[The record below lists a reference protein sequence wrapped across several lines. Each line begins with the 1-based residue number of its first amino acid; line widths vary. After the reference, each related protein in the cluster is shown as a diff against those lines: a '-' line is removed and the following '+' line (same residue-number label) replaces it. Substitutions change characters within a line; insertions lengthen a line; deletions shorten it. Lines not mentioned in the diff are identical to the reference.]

1 LDPGHTVLPSVLF
14 LNWRDTGHPDGGGS
28 EVYLETVA
36 DGLAQLGYPTTIF
49 TAAYP
54 GAARHELRPSGARVV
69 RCGGRLSVYPWA
81 ASEFW
86 RGRLGRP
93 QVVVEAQNGIPFL
106 SRLWAR
112 RSAGIVLVHHV
123 HREQWRVVLGPVQAR
138 IGWWLESRVAPR
150 INRGS
155 QYVAVSHVTRR
166 ELAELGV
173 RESDIQVVHNGTS
186 PRPPVPVSRA
196 ARPTLLAL
204 GRLVPHKRVEMAIDA
219 VAELVPE
226 FPDLQLIVA
235 GRGWWSAELAR
246 YVARRGLA
254 DHVQLVGFVSPER
267 RHELY
272 AQSWVS
278 LVPSLKEGWGLTVV
292 EAGVHATPTV
302 AFRSAGGVAESIV
315 DGHTGLL
322 ADDQASFVTHV
333 RNLLCDHTMREQLGS
348 NAERYARQFI
358 WEQTIADF
366 AALINKLAD
375 SPDAAVR
382 LDQRAP

>member
-1 LDPGHTVLPSVLF
+1 LDPRPTVLPSVLL

-54 GAARHELRPSGARVV
+54 GAAREEQRPSGVRVV
-69 RCGGRLSVYPWA
+69 RRGGRLSVYPRA
-81 ASEFW
+81 ALDFW

-93 QVVVEAQNGIPFL
+93 QVVIEAQNGIPFL
-106 SRLWAR
+106 SRVWAR

-138 IGWWLESRVAPR
+138 IGWWLESQVAPR

-166 ELAELGV
+166 ELAGLGV

-186 PRPPVPVSRA
+186 PRPPDPVSRA

-204 GRLVPHKRVEMAIDA
+204 GRLVPHKRVEIAIDA
-219 VAELVPE
+219 VADLVPE

-235 GRGWWSAELAR
+235 GRGWWSGELAR
-246 YVARRGLA
+246 YVARRGLE
-254 DHVQLVGFVSPER
+254 DHVRLVGFVSPER

-315 DGHTGLL
+315 DGQTGLL
-322 ADDQASFVTHV
+322 ADDQASFVAQV
-333 RNLLCDHTMREQLGS
+333 RSLLRNDAARERLGA

-366 AALINKLAD
+366 AALIDKLSDSAD
-375 SPDAAVR
+375 ATAGF
-382 LDQRAP
+382 DQRAP

>member
-1 LDPGHTVLPSVLF
+1 MDPRPDVLPSVLF

-36 DGLAQLGYPTTIF
+36 DGLAQLGYPTTVF

-54 GAARHELRPSGARVV
+54 GAARHEQRPSGV
-69 RCGGRLSVYPWA
+69 RIVRRGGRLSVYPRA
-81 ASEFW
+81 ALEFW

-112 RSAGIVLVHHV
+112 KSDGIVLVHHI

-186 PRPPVPVSRA
+186 PRPPIPVSRA

-204 GRLVPHKRVEMAIDA
+204 GRLVPHKRVEIAIDA
-219 VAELVPE
+219 VADLVPE
-226 FPDLQLIVA
+226 FPDVQLIVA
-235 GRGWWSAELAR
+235 GRGWWSAELAG
-246 YVARRGLA
+246 YVARRGLE

-292 EAGVHATPTV
+292 EAAVHATPTV
-302 AFRSAGGVAESIV
+302 AFHSAGGVAESIV
-315 DGHTGLL
+315 DGQTGLL
-322 ADDQASFVTHV
+322 ADDQASFVAHV
-333 RNLLCDHTMREQLGS
+333 RTLLRDQAMRERLGS

-358 WEQTIADF
+358 WEQTVADF

-375 SPDAAVR
+375 ASDAA
-382 LDQRAP
+382 AGS

>member
-1 LDPGHTVLPSVLF
+1 LDPRPTVLPSVLF

-36 DGLAQLGYPTTIF
+36 DGLARLGYPTTIF

-54 GAARHELRPSGARVV
+54 GAARHEMRPSGV
-69 RCGGRLSVYPWA
+69 RIVRRGGRLSVYPWA
-81 ASEFW
+81 ALEFW
-86 RGRLGRP
+86 RGRLGRAR
-93 QVVVEAQNGIPFL
+93 VVVEAQNGIPFL

-123 HREQWRVVLGPVQAR
+123 HREQWRVVLGPAQAR
-138 IGWWLESRVAPR
+138 IGWWLESRVAPWV
-150 INRGS
+150 NRGS

-166 ELAELGV
+166 ELTELGV
-173 RESDIQVVHNGTS
+173 RESDIQVLHNGTS
-186 PRPPVPVSRA
+186 PRPPIPVSRA
-196 ARPTLLAL
+196 ERPTLLAL
-204 GRLVPHKRVEMAIDA
+204 GRLVPHKRVEIAVDA
-219 VAELVPE
+219 VADLVPE

-246 YVARRGLA
+246 YVMGRGLE
-254 DHVQLVGFVSPER
+254 DHVELVGFVSPEQ

-272 AQSWVS
+272 ARCWVS

-315 DGHTGLL
+315 DGQTGLL
-322 ADDQASFVTHV
+322 SDDQRSFVAHV
-333 RNLLCDHTMREQLGS
+333 RNLLRDHATRERLGS
-348 NAERYARQFI
+348 NAERYARQFT
-358 WEQTIADF
+358 WQQTIADF
-366 AALINKLAD
+366 AALIDKLAD
-375 SPDAAVR
+375 SSDAAGR
-382 LDQRAP
+382 LDQREP